1 MNHQLNVTII
11 SRNKT
16 TTVPL
21 ESLPDIQRRVRAVE
35 RQYGVQ
41 IIACS
46 FQPSA
51 ENLLIMKYKKEE
63 SGGDQDPADGEEA
76 A

>member
-51 ENLLIMKYKKEE
+51 EKLPIMKYKKEE
-63 SGGDQDPADGEEA
+63 SSGDQDPADGEEA